1 MPPADSSNAPGRGG
15 PPDGPGSGGAP
26 VEVDDEDRALL
37 THLTVGAI
45 VDGKYRVDRVLG
57 RGAMG
62 VVVQATHEQLGERVA
77 LKFLRYRAKAGG
89 EDFQQRFKRE
99 AKVSAMLKN
108 EHITRVI
115 DVGLWRDR
123 VPYMV
128 MDYLDG
134 TDLREVM
141 KSTGQLPIGTAI
153 DYTVQ
158 ICVGIAEAHAAGI
171 VHRDLKPS
179 NLFVT
184 KRPDGSDLVKILDF
198 GISKWR
204 AGETEL
210 DDLTQ
215 TGVVLGSPKYM
226 APEQLFGS
234 SNVDS
239 RADVWSIGAIL
250 YEMIAG
256 RPPFDLPTFT
266 RICAELSTNNPPPP
280 LGARCADVTP
290 EIEAVVMSC
299 FARDPDKRTRD
310 VAELAGNLLDAV
322 QAPFAAPMRQKIASI
337 LEPGSG
343 PLSSS
348 GAKSSYGAMS
358 SGTYGA
364 MSTTGSGRTPA
375 ALATASGPL
384 STSAAGTAVEKEPQR
399 RGTAL
404 PWLVGGGA
412 VIAAAVAYF
421 AFSGGGHPPSP
432 NTPPSAAAAI
442 ATPPSP
448 PPAASV
454 PAPPDSSP
462 PAAASAAPS
471 ATASAIADTTR
482 PPGRP
487 PARPPWRPP
496 PQPPA
501 PGTAVAAQTG
511 AAAAPPPPVAPP
523 PPQPTATT
531 KTDPLGD
538 RQ

>member
-1 MPPADSSNAPGRGG
+1 MPPADSSKAPDRSN
-15 PPDGPGSGGAP
+15 PPPGQGAQ
-26 VEVDDEDRALL
+26 VDPEDEDKALL
-37 THLTVGAI
+37 SQLTIGSV

-77 LKFLRYRAKAGG
+77 LKFLRYRAKTGT

-115 DVGLWRDR
+115 DVGLWQGR

-128 MDYLDG
+128 MDYLNG

-141 KSTGQLPIGTAI
+141 KSTGQLQVGTAI

-204 AGETEL
+204 AGESDL
-210 DDLTQ
+210 DELTQ

-234 SNVDS
+234 ADVDA

-250 YEMIAG
+250 YEMLAG
-256 RPPFDLPTFT
+256 KPPFDLPTFT

-280 LGARCADVTP
+280 LGIRCEDVTP
-290 EIEAVVMSC
+290 ELEAVVMKC
-299 FARDPDKRTRD
+299 FERDPNKRTPD
-310 VAELAGNLLDAV
+310 VSELAGSLLDAV
-322 QAPFAAPMRQKIASI
+322 DAPFAAPMRQKIAAI
-337 LEPGSG
+337 LDPTSS

-348 GAKSSYGAMS
+348 GARSMQ

-364 MSTTGSGRTPA
+364 MPTSGKYAAAMSATGSGRSVVAVPGATGPA
-375 ALATASGPL
+375 
-384 STSAAGTAVEKEPQR
+384 STGAPHLVETEPPR
-399 RGTAL
+399 RGSTT
-404 PWLVGGGA
+404 PWLVGAGLVA
-412 VIAAAVAYF
+412 AAAVAYF
-421 AFSGGGHPPSP
+421 ALIGKDHPPAAVQ
-432 NTPPSAAAAI
+432 TPPSA
-442 ATPPSP
+442 T
-448 PPAASV
+448 V
-454 PAPPDSSP
+454 VTAPPLP
-462 PAAASAAPS
+462 PVPTVTASAAPS
-471 ATASAIADTTR
+471 SSVAAPTASTAPSAIATAQ
-482 PPGRP
+482 PPP
-487 PARPPWRPP
+487 LPARPGWRPP
-496 PQPPA
+496 PPRPPPPS
-501 PGTAVAAQTG
+501 PGTAVAAQT
-511 AAAAPPPPVAPP
+511 AAPPAPSPSPP
-523 PPQPTATT
+523 PTPTATS